1 VAGDVGAAA
10 QDRTGGTSVKVTI
23 TRPVI
28 KRCPFK
34 DETDAGVLKIVF
46 DGEAPE
52 LHALA
57 ADIDRLCAEPVTH
70 EAFTAAV
77 AELVPEAMVT
87 TTWSTGPWAA
97 EVIEGAELWAKY
109 TPAS

>member
-1 VAGDVGAAA
+1 MK
-10 QDRTGGTSVKVTI
+10 TTI

-28 KRCPFK
+28 KRCPFR

-57 ADIDRLCAEPVTH
+57 AAIDRLCGEPVTH

-77 AELVPEAMVT
+77 AELVPNAMVT
-87 TTWSTGPWAA
+87 TTWSTGPWTA
-97 EVIEGAELWAKY
+97 EVTDGAVLWARCD
-109 TPAS
+109 PAP

>member
-1 VAGDVGAAA
+1 MK
-10 QDRTGGTSVKVTI
+10 TTI
-23 TRPVI
+23 RRPVI

-34 DETDAGVLKIVF
+34 DETDAGELVIVF

-57 ADIDRLCAEPVTH
+57 AAIDRLCEQPVTH

-87 TTWSTGPWAA
+87 TTWSTGPWAT
-97 EVIEGAELWAKY
+97 EVTEGATLWAKY
-109 TPAS
+109 TPAP

>member
-1 VAGDVGAAA
+1 MI
-10 QDRTGGTSVKVTI
+10 TI
-23 TRPVI
+23 MRPVL

-52 LHALA
+52 LHALSA
-57 ADIDRLCAEPVTH
+57 AIDRLCEEPVTH

-77 AELVPEAMVT
+77 AELVPGAMVT

-97 EVIEGAELWAKY
+97 EVTEGPVLWARHD
-109 TPAS
+109 PAP

>member
-1 VAGDVGAAA
+1 MI
-10 QDRTGGTSVKVTI
+10 TTI
-23 TRPVI
+23 RRPVI

-34 DETDAGVLKIVF
+34 DETDAGELVITF

-57 ADIDRLCAEPVTH
+57 AAIDQLCQEPVTH

-77 AELVPEAMVT
+77 AELVPDAKVT

-97 EVIEGAELWAKY
+97 EVTESATFWAKV
-109 TPAS
+109 TQAE